1 MSNPNQS
8 HDDAVATAKTKS
20 VNHHFKREGRLMIW
34 FVVGVPVILL
44 LGAFLLGPALLSFVG
59 R

>member
-1 MSNPNQS
+1 MNNTNES
-8 HDDAVATAKTKS
+8 HEEAVSTDSAKS

-34 FVVGVPVILL
+34 FAIGVPVILL
-44 LGAFLLGPALLSFVG
+44 IGAFMFGPALLKLAG

>member
-1 MSNPNQS
+1 
-8 HDDAVATAKTKS
+8 
-20 VNHHFKREGRLMIW
+20 MIW
-34 FVVGVPVILL
+34 LVIGVPVILL